1 MGGAGG
7 LCHTRA
13 MGIRGNAPAGGG
25 AVRAGDPA
33 AGLPRFAVGPVLGIA
48 AAVVA
53 VQAAL
58 AGRYGFHRDELYFL
72 AAGRHLAWGYVDQ
85 PPLTPL
91 LARLSTAVF
100 GTGPAGLR
108 AVAVLLC
115 GATVA
120 LVAFVA
126 RELGARRAGQA
137 LAAAGAAVS
146 AMVLAL
152 GHMLSTASFDL
163 FVWTVLGVLV
173 LRLLRTGD
181 RRWWPVIGAVT
192 GVALL
197 NKDLVLLLAVALL
210 PAIAL
215 AGPGPGDGGPGPR
228 AVLRGRWLPAGALLA
243 LLVAAPNL
251 YWEAVHGWPQ
261 LTVASGISDQD
272 GLTNRLTFVPMQL
285 VYLSPVLIPIWLAGF
300 RRLRDDE
307 RVRWARPLGYAYLV
321 LCGLVL
327 LLGGKPYYALPPL
340 LLVLA
345 AGCGPV
351 AERWWESAG
360 ADSGGDGG
368 GTRRGRVRLVGLLL
382 VAALVNSLI
391 TLPVLPAGRLA
402 AVSWIYPESAE
413 QVGWPEL
420 VAAVGAG
427 WAQVPPEQRGRA
439 VVFATDYGEAGALVH
454 YGDRYGLPAAYSGHM
469 SFYDWGPPPDSAT
482 GPVLLVH
489 PEPYPQVERAFT
501 GCRQVAVVDN
511 GRGVANEEQHAPV
524 LLCTG
529 TAAPWSRLWP
539 RLRHFY

>member
-1 MGGAGG
+1 
-7 LCHTRA
+7 
-13 MGIRGNAPAGGG
+13 MGIRGNAPAGGDTSAGGG

-120 LVAFVA
+120 LVAFAA
-126 RELGARRAGQA
+126 RELGARRAGQV

-228 AVLRGRWLPAGALLA
+228 AVLRGWWLPGGALLA

-351 AERWWESAG
+351 AERWWASAG

-469 SFYDWGPPPDSAT
+469 SFYAWGPPPDSAT